1 MHEEFYFGGI
11 LRWALDCRPPAW
23 RKQAVPAAVDP
34 ADFRPVI
41 QLFAQAQP
49 MAVREVA
56 AAALVCITSPDDA
69 CQQLDSL
76 FAGLPAAGR
85 IANHNK
91 VR

>member
-1 MHEEFYFGGI
+1 M
-11 LRWALDCRPPAW
+11 D
-23 RKQAVPAAVDP
+23 PAA
-34 ADFRPVI
+34 FRPVV
-41 QLFAQAQP
+41 QLFAQARL

-56 AAALVCITSPDDA
+56 AATLVGITSPDDA

-76 FAGLPAAGR
+76 FAGLLAAGT